1 MASSRKINKG
11 KRLVGE
17 MWYHFWL
24 GVCVLV
30 RRVLFSAQRWGDRNG
45 GRKWMLLSLCACART
60 IFRAGKIGWRGK
72 CVSFPTFFPSTLFR
86 GKIDFLS
93 DRQEEKL
100 VPRFGIC
107 PINISPVPKLGKRG
121 RKKVGNKEKA
131 RKRPP
136 IQIFSSRSF
145 PSKKK
150 GGERKR
156 ENEK

>member
-1 MASSRKINKG
+1 MYWSAG
-11 KRLVGE
+11 CCLVLRDGE
-17 MWYHFWL
+17 IETGGENGCYCR
-24 GVCVLV
+24 CVHV
-30 RRVLFSAQRWGDRNG
+30 QEQFSE
-45 GRKWMLLSLCACART
+45 
-60 IFRAGKIGWRGK
+60 RGK
-72 CVSFPTFFPSTLFR
+72 SGGGESALVSLLFPSMLFR

>member
-1 MASSRKINKG
+1 MASSRQYEINKR

-17 MWYHFWL
+17 TWYYFWL

-30 RRVLFSAQRWGDRNG
+30 RRVLFSAQRWGDRKETGGENG
-45 GRKWMLLSLCACART
+45 CYCRSSCACART

-121 RKKVGNKEKA
+121 RKKVGNKEKLGKEEA
-131 RKRPP
+131 TNPNL
-136 IQIFSSRSF
+136 QLTFFSL
-145 PSKKK
+145 
-150 GGERKR
+150 
-156 ENEK
+156 